1 MKKLLL
7 LGCLGVAL
15 AVGNTWATDAPA
27 AKPAAKAVKA
37 VKAVKVN
44 SKTKT
49 ILEKGRWHAVHG
61 KSQKL
66 FCDDCHGGG
75 EKDILFLR
83 TGEPQGSTGP
93 VDRKGCLTCHQEPN
107 KPTFYGPPK

>member
-1 MKKLLL
+1 MKKLLMLAL
-7 LGCLGVAL
+7 LGVSL
-15 AVGNTWATDAPA
+15 AAGSAFSADEPA
-27 AKPAAKAVKA
+27 QKASPT
-37 VKAVKVN
+37 KAVKVT

-49 ILEKGRWHAVHG
+49 IAEKGRWHAVHG
-61 KSQKL
+61 TSQKL

-107 KPTFYGPPK
+107 KPTFYGPPQ

>member
-7 LGCLGVAL
+7 LGCLGFAL
-15 AVGNTWATDAPA
+15 ASGGAFAAGEPA
-27 AKPAAKAVKA
+27 AKPAAKAVKTT
-37 VKAVKVN
+37 KVT

-61 KSQKL
+61 TSQKL

-83 TGEPQGSTGP
+83 TGEPQGSDGP

-107 KPTFYGPPK
+107 KPTFYGPPQ

>member
-1 MKKLLL
+1 MKKLLMLTL
-7 LGCLGVAL
+7 LGFAL
-15 AVGNTWATDAPA
+15 SAGSAFSADAPA
-27 AKPAAKAVKA
+27 VEPAAKT
-37 VKAVKVN
+37 VKAVKVTT
-44 SKTKT
+44 KTKT

-107 KPTFYGPPK
+107 KPTFYGPPQ